1 MTKAIE
7 ASLDTHMQGDVTS
20 MAQCWKIKRRD
31 GVTITA
37 TALDIDIPFDLVDD
51 GEGDGE
57 LIYSSDDGFNRSALE
72 NSADFKIGNTELQ
85 GIFTSTSVT
94 AADVRAGRYDFAQ
107 VWIFQ
112 VNWKDL
118 TQKEIKLQHGFLG
131 QISMHDDI
139 FLAEFRDLLELFLN
153 EIGNIVTE
161 ECIVDLFEAG
171 TCKVR
176 ELPPGWAATTAYTA
190 TSEQDAA
197 LGSYVSPVALP
208 ATDSDRIFRC
218 TVAGTSGGTEPTWNL
233 TIGGTTADGGVTWT
247 TVQANQITATVDV
260 VTDQSVFSVTT
271 SPTTDAPD
279 LHFREG
285 TAIFTTGPNSN
296 LVKRNEIKD
305 WDVATRTITLALP
318 MPFLITSGET
328 LNMHAG
334 CDKGVARCA
343 QFFNIFNHRGWPH
356 VPGDNAMA
364 QGPTA

>member
-1 MTKAIE
+1 MKVIE
-7 ASLDTHMQGDVTS
+7 AGLDTHMQGDVTS

-31 GVTITA
+31 GVLITA
-37 TALDIDIPFDLVDD
+37 TSLDIDIPFDLVDD

-85 GIFTSTSVT
+85 GILTSNSVT
-94 AADVRAGRYDFAQ
+94 AKDIRAGRYDFAQ

-112 VNWKDL
+112 VNWKNL
-118 TQKEIKLQHGFLG
+118 AQKEIKLQTGFLG
-131 QISMHDDI
+131 QISLHDDI

-161 ECIVDLFEAG
+161 ECIVDLFATG

-176 ELPPGWAATTAYTA
+176 ETPPDWAATTAYTI

-197 LGSYVSPVALP
+197 LGDYVSPVAVP

-218 TVAGTSGGTEPTWNL
+218 TVAGTSSGSEPTWNL
-233 TIGGTTADGGVTWT
+233 TIDGETTDGGVTWT
-247 TVQANQITATVDV
+247 TMRANRIVATVDV
-260 VTDQSVFSVTT
+260 VTDQSVFSITT

-285 TAIFTTGPNSN
+285 TVIFTTGPNSD
-296 LVKRNEIKD
+296 LVTRNEIKN
-305 WDVATRTITLALP
+305 WDLGTRTITLALP
-318 MPFLITSGET
+318 MPDLITSGET
-328 LNMHAG
+328 LDLHAG
-334 CDKGVARCA
+334 CDKGVVRCA
-343 QFFNIFNHRGWPH
+343 QFFNIFNFRGWPH

-364 QGPTA
+364 QGPTS